1 MTNDTPRGDTPRA
14 DDAPKDGALSADGAE
29 RLKLHQS
36 NERTLLAWIRSGIAL
51 MAFGFAITRFGILLQ
66 QMAKVGH
73 APEDLDD
80 GHESAW
86 IGALLV
92 AFGMV
97 ANLAATLRYAS
108 ARRDIARGNVG
119 TKRDTLVFAFGA
131 LATLIGAGMT
141 FLLVRALGE

>member
-1 MTNDTPRGDTPRA
+1 MTQDTPRA
-14 DDAPKDGALSADGAE
+14 TRHGSIDADGAE

-36 NERTLLAWIRSGIAL
+36 NERTLLSWIRSGIAL

-66 QMAKVGH
+66 QMARVGQ
-73 APEDLDD
+73 APENLDD

-86 IGALLV
+86 IGAVLV
-92 AFGMV
+92 AFGMA
-97 ANLAATLRYAS
+97 ANLAATIRYAS

-119 TKRDTLVFAFGA
+119 TKRDAMVFVFGG